1 MLGLLAFRPDTL
13 IEPYRSYYNEDRWFS
28 LVKQFRKDNFELYG
42 LSSTSVFALTLQCGL
57 SVLKTPHCYKKRR
70 EDRNPDCPGK
80 LTAATLEASFFVNL
94 AFTYLAALSLSLSLQ
109 SAMIC

>member
-1 MLGLLAFRPDTL
+1 MIPLVVLGLLAFRPDTR

-80 LTAATLEASFFVNL
+80 LSIV
-94 AFTYLAALSLSLSLQ
+94 LSWENFAHSHIFSYSLQ
-109 SAMIC
+109 